1 MKIHLVLRV
10 FKNLLFL
17 NPSGSGMKKKLL
29 VTPTGKKKSLLTVGI
44 ARYEHKSPVE
54 LERCHF

>member
-1 MKIHLVLRV
+1 M